1 MKHLLAVAALAALLA
16 VSTVS
21 AKEPV
26 RLDASSDAAA
36 EASWKAMHEEASP
49 EQKRELPLAMLKI
62 NLAGVQSAYEAV
74 ADPALQS
81 FGITRIKD
89 KVSGMTAEEIIALG
103 NRVSTIKLE
112 QANE

>member
-26 RLDASSDAAA
+26 RRDASSDAAA

-49 EQKRELPLAMLKI
+49 EQKRELPLALLKI
-62 NLAGVQSAYEAV
+62 SLAGANSAYDVVGAP
-74 ADPALQS
+74 DLQTL
-81 FGITRIKD
+81 GITRIKD

>member
-1 MKHLLAVAALAALLA
+1 MKHRFVVAALVSLLA
-16 VSTVS
+16 VSTVV

-36 EASWKAMHEEASP
+36 EASWRAMHEEASP

-62 NLAGVQSAYEAV
+62 NLAGTKSAYDMV
-74 ADPALQS
+74 GDPELQTL
-81 FGITRIKD
+81 GITRIKD

-112 QANE
+112 QATE